1 MNLCPD
7 FNYFLP
13 MTLKKLALYLILL
26 SACSAFFSNCA
37 ATRKVQ
43 AASIL
48 KKCKLEVVGASY
60 DSVQV
65 NLDKFLGNQPSN
77 SLLPNS
83 KAILLVQN
91 IAKGNVPD
99 SLGTLYFGIHV
110 RILNGSEDT
119 LWLRSAQGTVSF
131 DSLSKLPIEF
141 KDSAFAIVPGTSEAE
156 LHTHLNIDMNAL
168 KILATDTIRVDG
180 NFEFSLAPNGEL
192 IHFAVS
198 EKKPVLPEERTE
210 FIDKAK
216 NAVLSTIIDA
226 WSSKLR

>member
-1 MNLCPD
+1 
-7 FNYFLP
+7 

-91 IAKGNVPD
+91 IAK
-99 SLGTLYFGIHV
+99 
-110 RILNGSEDT
+110 
-119 LWLRSAQGTVSF
+119 
-131 DSLSKLPIEF
+131 
-141 KDSAFAIVPGTSEAE
+141 
-156 LHTHLNIDMNAL
+156 
-168 KILATDTIRVDG
+168 
-180 NFEFSLAPNGEL
+180 
-192 IHFAVS
+192 
-198 EKKPVLPEERTE
+198 
-210 FIDKAK
+210 
-216 NAVLSTIIDA
+216 
-226 WSSKLR
+226 

>member
-1 MNLCPD
+1 MP
-7 FNYFLP
+7 
-13 MTLKKLALYLILL
+13 LKKLALFSLL
-26 SACSAFFSNCA
+26 FFTLFAFLSGCA

>member
-1 MNLCPD
+1 
-7 FNYFLP
+7 
-13 MTLKKLALYLILL
+13 MTFFASL
-26 SACSAFFSNCA
+26 SGCA

-48 KKCKLEVVGASY
+48 KKCKLEVTGASF
-60 DSVQV
+60 DSVYV
-65 NLDKFLGNQPSN
+65 DLDKFIGQQPAN

-91 IAKGNVPD
+91 IAKGNIPD
-99 SLGTLYFGIHV
+99 SLGTLYFGINV
-110 RILNGSEDT
+110 QIKNGSEDT
-119 LWLRSAQGTVSF
+119 LWLRSAQGTVRL
-131 DSLSKLPIEF
+131 DSLAELPIHF
-141 KDSAFAIVPGTSEAE
+141 NDSAFAITPGTSEVE
-156 LHTHLNIDMNAL
+156 LHTRLNIDGKAL
-168 KILATDTIRVDG
+168 KILSTDTIHVHGDL
-180 NFEFSLAPNGEL
+180 EFSLTPDGER

-198 EKKPVLPEERTE
+198 EKKPVLPEDRTA